1 MQLEQVHLG
10 ITIESPGYR
19 FLLFVMIANKHDK
32 HLMIV
37 LPCSL
42 EITSSN
48 GTR

>member
-1 MQLEQVHLG
+1 M
-10 ITIESPGYR
+10 ESPGYR